1 MGSRVVRPETVRIQI
16 SDGDWIDVKKRLNAG
31 EARRVYTRMVKSAEA
46 GKPFELDPF
55 QVGRSQIMAYL
66 VNWSFTDQPIT
77 GEFGQPAAAEVIG
90 EALDNLDLDSF
101 NEIATAVAAH
111 ETAMN
116 KERDEEKKA
125 RTTKTDSAQTSES
138 VA

>member
-1 MGSRVVRPETVRIQI
+1 MGSRVVRPETVRINI

-31 EARRVYTRMVKSAEA
+31 EARRVYTRMVKTAEA

-55 QVGRSQIMAYL
+55 QVGRSQVMAYL

-77 GEFGQPAAAEVIG
+77 GEFGQPASPEVIG
-90 EALDNLDLDSF
+90 EALDNLDLESF
-101 NEIATAVAAH
+101 NEIAQAVAAH

-116 KERDEEKKA
+116 AERDAEKKVKSSETA
-125 RTTKTDSAQTSES
+125 SAPTSES
-138 VA
+138 AA